1 MVKTKKITTPI
12 GTSSWCALNEAPDTK
27 FDPQW
32 YCDLL
37 VDKADAESFV
47 ADAEAFYTETREH
60 FGASKATNPLPIK
73 EHVDEEGNKTGK
85 LVFKCKR
92 KASGIRKD
100 GSTWENKPPVLFGA
114 DLQPFTPEGSLGKGT
129 KLRMSIGM
137 KPYGNPKVGVTFEIV
152 SAQIIDANYYGEEA
166 SADAFDVVEEG
177 TAKTVVPAGA
187 ESFSE
192 VEGGDS
198 FNF

>member
-1 MVKTKKITTPI
+1 
-12 GTSSWCALNEAPDTK
+12 
-27 FDPQW
+27 
-32 YCDLL
+32 
-37 VDKADAESFV
+37 
-47 ADAEAFYTETREH
+47 
-60 FGASKATNPLPIK
+60 
-73 EHVDEEGNKTGK
+73 
-85 LVFKCKR
+85 
-92 KASGIRKD
+92 
-100 GSTWENKPPVLFGA
+100 VLFGA